1 MKNNYK
7 NFNFLNYIA
16 AMILVILCIVQIVP
30 DTSVKAENTG
40 DVTEIHT
47 AAELVKASENQT
59 GSYRLMA
66 DIDMTG
72 IDWIPWDFSGKFDG
86 NGYTILNL
94 SVTKTNRCTM
104 KTYDGNR
111 KEYDTYFS
119 AVIGFIPL
127 HEKHHDP
134 FLKAYALQS
143 LSKNSLSLV
152 LLFLFISGLGS
163 VMLSG
168 ILRAVF

>member
-16 AMILVILCIVQIVP
+16 AVILVILCIVQIVP
-30 DTSVKAENTG
+30 DTSVKAETAENTG
-40 DVTEIHT
+40 DITEIHT

-72 IDWIPWDFSGKFDG
+72 IDWTPWDFSGKFDG

-94 SVTKTNRCTM
+94 SVTKTNNTHNESD
-104 KTYDGNR
+104 KTEWKYIN
-111 KEYDTYFS
+111 
-119 AVIGFIPL
+119 
-127 HEKHHDP
+127 
-134 FLKAYALQS
+134 
-143 LSKNSLSLV
+143 
-152 LLFLFISGLGS
+152 
-163 VMLSG
+163 
-168 ILRAVF
+168 

>member
-1 MKNNYK
+1 MYDRNGADW
-7 NFNFLNYIA
+7 F
-16 AMILVILCIVQIVP
+16 VICQ
-30 DTSVKAENTG
+30 
-40 DVTEIHT
+40 
-47 AAELVKASENQT
+47 
-59 GSYRLMA
+59 Y
-66 DIDMTG
+66 
-72 IDWIPWDFSGKFDG
+72 
-86 NGYTILNL
+86 YTISIQNFASGGFYFSFSLLQIFCLRLIIFSLKKHKIDQTPAQNHRHQ
-94 SVTKTNRCTM
+94 N
-104 KTYDGNR
+104 NR

-127 HEKHHDP
+127 HEKHHKP

-168 ILRAVF
+168 ILWAVFWPGNIIALVYTGLLFIRINIHIRKNFF

>member
-1 MKNNYK
+1 
-7 NFNFLNYIA
+7 
-16 AMILVILCIVQIVP
+16 
-30 DTSVKAENTG
+30 
-40 DVTEIHT
+40 
-47 AAELVKASENQT
+47 
-59 GSYRLMA
+59 
-66 DIDMTG
+66 
-72 IDWIPWDFSGKFDG
+72 
-86 NGYTILNL
+86 
-94 SVTKTNRCTM
+94 M